1 MVCSLFGRQNKID
14 IYSQSGYNMYLVHVY
29 RLQIAACCSYQKPP
43 KSMNPFRL
51 ESGLMKTILYNIINS
66 KLTPTVR
73 LLQFYDKIAP
83 SISICHS
90 DILILYRHTI
100 GRNRRRKILYAY
112 TRKKNNLNLDVI
124 GKITHSFQQR
134 LDSIEDVP

>member
-1 MVCSLFGRQNKID
+1 
-14 IYSQSGYNMYLVHVY
+14 
-29 RLQIAACCSYQKPP
+29 
-43 KSMNPFRL
+43 
-51 ESGLMKTILYNIINS
+51 MKTILYNIINS

-100 GRNRRRKILYAY
+100 GRNRSKRYY
-112 TRKKNNLNLDVI
+112 MHTHEKNNLNLDVI